1 MILGNA
7 VGEVLLDDFSVHGYH
22 IKRMIWPSYTVKLLL
37 NKNWIQSRHI
47 VAWRQASQ
55 SCPVTL
61 LSNYMKKMVIEA
73 GENYKTV
80 YTRLFGMLGLSEQ
93 QSFEGF
99 LTTSDEQC
107 AQALRSHVGYQRKI
121 IDEENQ
127 IYMLCKTETE
137 QKLENYNPFFRFV
150 ASGSIVLLLELV
162 SKMHIIDPTWRIIS
176 SRTDNV
182 YFEGSEFL
190 FDSLDNYL
198 QSEWGF
204 EYGDLEWKSFPLA
217 KWEDPKPHTI
227 VTENHEP
234 RMEDISP
241 TGGYQGTLKTGVA
254 GCGKS
259 RDMAK
264 QLQSIIVEGQQQK
277 QKVLMIAPTHKVRI
291 AMEDVKKAPRKSD
304 SNPR

>member
-1 MILGNA
+1 
-7 VGEVLLDDFSVHGYH
+7 
-22 IKRMIWPSYTVKLLL
+22 
-37 NKNWIQSRHI
+37 
-47 VAWRQASQ
+47 
-55 SCPVTL
+55 
-61 LSNYMKKMVIEA
+61 
-73 GENYKTV
+73 
-80 YTRLFGMLGLSEQ
+80 MLGLSEQ

-121 IDEENQ
+121 IDETNN
-127 IYMLCKTETE
+127 IYMLYKTETE
-137 QKLENYNPFFRFV
+137 QKLENFNPFFRFV

-162 SKMHIIDPTWRIIS
+162 SKMMTIDPTWRTIS

-182 YFEGSEFL
+182 YFEGSKFH
-190 FDSLDNYL
+190 FDVLDNYL

-241 TGGYQGTLKTGVA
+241 PGGFQGTLKTGVA
-254 GCGKS
+254 
-259 RDMAK
+259 
-264 QLQSIIVEGQQQK
+264 
-277 QKVLMIAPTHKVRI
+277 
-291 AMEDVKKAPRKSD
+291 
-304 SNPR
+304 